1 MVQYGMSKFRS
12 ITACFA
18 SIPLTPGHASEP
30 VAPALVASV
39 LAVQLPS
46 VLLPPAGQL
55 LAVVPPPQPVAVQQ
69 LAAPLVAVPLL
80 LHYRPGTLLPVR
92 FRRGNGRNQV
102 EITSNLV
109 KLLREVM

>member
-39 LAVQLPS
+39 LDVQLPS

-69 LAAPLVAVPLL
+69 LAAPLQLVAVPLL
-80 LHYRPGTLLPVR
+80 LHYRPGTLRPVR
-92 FRRGNGRNQV
+92 FRRGNERNQV

-109 KLLREVM
+109 KL